1 MLVFPAPSDRVAVNK
16 WALLHLPLKGLYF
29 GAAFSFASTQ
39 DLKKM
44 NEALNMLIEQ
54 ARKIE
59 MTPEQEREQR
69 LSFLRQHQDRQLQN
83 HTRDG
88 RRSRSQA
95 RNCRAGTRQSINVK
109 TRVTCRSRRLFDSVE
124 WMHVLFR

>member
-1 MLVFPAPSDRVAVNK
+1 
-16 WALLHLPLKGLYF
+16 LKGLHF

-39 DLKKM
+39 DLNKV
-44 NEALNMLIEQ
+44 NEALDMLIEQ

-88 RRSRSQA
+88 RSR
-95 RNCRAGTRQSINVK
+95 
-109 TRVTCRSRRLFDSVE
+109 
-124 WMHVLFR
+124 